1 MVRRSAA
8 RGAVGEGALPMS
20 ENEGALIANVSVA
33 IDLSTKA
40 QIRAI
45 LEKQLGRPIMVLD
58 EHIRIEEVGVSA
70 RLARIEQKIDDISKT
85 LLR

>member
-1 MVRRSAA
+1 
-8 RGAVGEGALPMS
+8 
-20 ENEGALIANVSVA
+20 
-33 IDLSTKA
+33 
-40 QIRAI
+40 
-45 LEKQLGRPIMVLD
+45 MVLD